1 MEEMKKTGFTLIEL
15 LLFITVIAILAS
27 VGVVAYN
34 GYTGAAKV
42 SATKTIHAQ
51 TVKFISAEVA
61 KCELDKTSI
70 VYGNLNC
77 SSLNPN
83 SLALAASKNSNDVN
97 PYDTSVKAVITKK
110 NWDTLDSSKSKLGY
124 VILHSGSDK
133 ESLYITTFLK
143 EVDDADPE
151 KDLLT
156 TSIKIKIK

>member
-1 MEEMKKTGFTLIEL
+1 MKKAGFTLIEL

-51 TVKFISAEVA
+51 TVKSISAEVA

-110 NWDTLDSSKSKLGY
+110 NWDSLDTLNSKLGY
-124 VILHSGSDK
+124 VILHSGSDR
-133 ESLYITTFLK
+133 ESLYITTFLTESEDTDGK
-143 EVDDADPE
+143 G
-151 KDLLT
+151 LLT

>member
-42 SATKTIHAQ
+42 SATKTIHTQ
-51 TVKFISAEVA
+51 TVKSISAELA

-77 SSLNPN
+77 SSLNLN

-97 PYDTSVKAVITKK
+97 PYDTSVKAVIIKK
-110 NWDTLDSSKSKLGY
+110 NLDLSNSKLLGHI
-124 VILHSGSDK
+124 VLHSGSDE
-133 ESLYITTFLK
+133 ESLYITTFF
-143 EVDDADPE
+143 DADLE
-151 KDLLT
+151 KDFLT
-156 TSIKIKIK
+156 KSIKIKIK

>member
-1 MEEMKKTGFTLIEL
+1 MKRL
-15 LLFITVIAILAS
+15 LLFIIVIAILAS

-51 TVKFISAEVA
+51 TVKFISAELK

-77 SSLNPN
+77 SSLNLN
-83 SLALAASKNSNDVN
+83 SLALAVSNNSNDVN

-110 NWDTLDSSKSKLGY
+110 NLDLSNSKLLGHI
-124 VILHSGSDK
+124 VLHSGSDE
-133 ESLYITTFLK
+133 ESLYITTFLTESEDTDGK
-143 EVDDADPE
+143 G
-151 KDLLT
+151 LLT

>member
-1 MEEMKKTGFTLIEL
+1 MPIKTGFTLIEL
-15 LLFITVIAILAS
+15 LLFIMVIGILAS

-51 TVKFISAEVA
+51 TVKSISAEVA

-110 NWDTLDSSKSKLGY
+110 NWDSLDTLNSKLLGHI
-124 VILHSGSDK
+124 VLHSGSDE
-133 ESLYITTFLK
+133 ESLYITTFF
-143 EVDDADPE
+143 DADLE
-151 KDLLT
+151 KDFLT
-156 TSIKIKIK
+156 KSIKIKIK

>member
-1 MEEMKKTGFTLIEL
+1 MEKMKKTGFTLLEL

-42 SATKTIHAQ
+42 SVTKTIHAQ
-51 TVKFISAEVA
+51 TVKSISAEVA

-70 VYGNLNC
+70 VYRNLNC

-110 NWDTLDSSKSKLGY
+110 NWDSLDTLNSKLGY
-124 VILHSGSDK
+124 VILHSGSDE
-133 ESLYITTFLK
+133 ESLYITTFLTESEDTDGK
-143 EVDDADPE
+143 G
-151 KDLLT
+151 LLT

>member
-1 MEEMKKTGFTLIEL
+1 MKKAGFTLIEL

-51 TVKFISAEVA
+51 TVKSISAELQ

-77 SSLNPN
+77 SSLNLN

-97 PYDTSVKAVITKK
+97 PYDTSVKAVIIKK
-110 NWDTLDSSKSKLGY
+110 NLDLSNSKLLGHI
-124 VILHSGSDK
+124 VLHSGSDE
-133 ESLYITTFLK
+133 ESLYITTFF
-143 EVDDADPE
+143 DADLE
-151 KDLLT
+151 KDFLT
-156 TSIKIKIK
+156 KSIKIKIK

>member
-1 MEEMKKTGFTLIEL
+1 MKKTGFTLIEL

-34 GYTGAAKV
+34 GYTGAAKA

-51 TVKFISAEVA
+51 TVKSISAELR

-77 SSLNPN
+77 SLLNLN
-83 SLALAASKNSNDVN
+83 SLALAASKNSNDRN
-97 PYDTSVKAVITKK
+97 PYDTYVKAVITKK
-110 NWDTLDSSKSKLGY
+110 NWDALDPSKTKLGY
-124 VILHSGSDK
+124 VILHSSSDK
-133 ESLYITTFLK
+133 ESLNITTFLK
-143 EVDDADPE
+143 EFDDADSE

>member
-51 TVKFISAEVA
+51 TVKSISAELA

-77 SSLNPN
+77 SSLNLN

-97 PYDTSVKAVITKK
+97 PYDTSVKAVIIKK
-110 NWDTLDSSKSKLGY
+110 NLDLSNSKLLGHI
-124 VILHSGSDK
+124 VLHSGSDE
-133 ESLYITTFLK
+133 ESLYITTFF
-143 EVDDADPE
+143 DADLE
-151 KDLLT
+151 KDFLT
-156 TSIKIKIK
+156 KSIKIKIK

>member
-1 MEEMKKTGFTLIEL
+1 MEEMKKTGFTLLEL

-51 TVKFISAEVA
+51 TVKSISAELR

-77 SSLNPN
+77 SLLNLN
-83 SLALAASKNSNDVN
+83 SLALAASKNSNDRN
-97 PYDTSVKAVITKK
+97 PYDTYVKAVITKK
-110 NWDTLDSSKSKLGY
+110 NWDALDPSKTKLGY
-124 VILHSGSDK
+124 VILHSSSDK
-133 ESLYITTFLK
+133 ESLNITTFLK
-143 EVDDADPE
+143 EFDDADSE

>member
-1 MEEMKKTGFTLIEL
+1 MKKTSFTLIEL
-15 LLFITVIAILAS
+15 LLFIIIIAILAS

-42 SATKTIHAQ
+42 SVTKTIHAQ
-51 TVKFISAEVA
+51 TVKSISAELK

-77 SSLNPN
+77 SSLNLN
-83 SLALAASKNSNDVN
+83 SLALAVSKNSNDVN

-110 NWDTLDSSKSKLGY
+110 NLDLSNSKLLGHI
-124 VILHSGSDK
+124 VLHSGSDE

-156 TSIKIKIK
+156 TSIKIEIK

>member
-1 MEEMKKTGFTLIEL
+1 MKKTGFTLLEL
-15 LLFITVIAILAS
+15 LLFIIVIAILAS

-51 TVKFISAEVA
+51 TVKFISAELK

-77 SSLNPN
+77 SSLNLN
-83 SLALAASKNSNDVN
+83 SLALAVSNNSNDVN

-110 NWDTLDSSKSKLGY
+110 NLDLSNSKLLGHI
-124 VILHSGSDK
+124 VLHSGSDE
-133 ESLYITTFLK
+133 ESLYITTFFD
-143 EVDDADPE
+143 VDLQ
-151 KDLLT
+151 KDFLT
-156 TSIKIKIK
+156 KSIKIKIK

>member
-51 TVKFISAEVA
+51 TVKSISAELQ

-77 SSLNPN
+77 SSLNLN
-83 SLALAASKNSNDVN
+83 SLALAVSNNSNDVN

-110 NWDTLDSSKSKLGY
+110 NLDLSNSKLLGHI
-124 VILHSGSDK
+124 VLHSGSDE
-133 ESLYITTFLK
+133 ESLYITTFF
-143 EVDDADPE
+143 DADLE
-151 KDLLT
+151 KDFLT
-156 TSIKIKIK
+156 KSIKIKIK

>member
-1 MEEMKKTGFTLIEL
+1 MKKTGFTLIEL

-51 TVKFISAEVA
+51 TVKSISAEVA

-70 VYGNLNC
+70 VYRNLNC

-110 NWDTLDSSKSKLGY
+110 NWDSLDTLNSKLGY
-124 VILHSGSDK
+124 VILHSGSDE
-133 ESLYITTFLK
+133 ESLYITTFF
-143 EVDDADPE
+143 DADLQ
-151 KDLLT
+151 KDFLT
-156 TSIKIKIK
+156 KSIKIKIK